1 MHDHRIS
8 DYIKLYE
15 NIFTPEDCAI
25 ILDEY
30 KDCDCWH
37 PAKVGSKSTENYNIR
52 NCDIM
57 NLSLSYVI
65 NKNMHHRKEIDNM
78 IYEKIGEVIQKYG
91 DKFSL
96 CNVRDDSGYDL
107 LRYKTGGFYREHV
120 DNAPDLL
127 RTVAMSIN
135 LNDDYVGG
143 EMAFFGNKIHVRGGA
158 GSVIVFPAN
167 FMYPHQ
173 ILDVTEGTRY
183 SIVTWLT

>member
-1 MHDHRIS
+1 MYSIR

-30 KDCDCWH
+30 KDCDSWKQ
-37 PAKVGSKSTENYNIR
+37 ARIGSRSNENLDIR

-57 NLSLSYVI
+57 NVSLSHII
-65 NKNMHHRKEIDNM
+65 NKNMQHRKEIDSM
-78 IYEKIGEVIQKYG
+78 IYKKIGEVMKKYTN
-91 DKFSL
+91 KFPL
-96 CNVRDDSGYDL
+96 CHLRDDSGYDL
-107 LRYKTGGFYREHV
+107 LRYKKGGYYREHV
-120 DNAPDLL
+120 DNSSDLP

-143 EMAFFGNKIHVRGGA
+143 EMTFFSNKIHVKGGV
-158 GSVIVFPAN
+158 GSVIAFPAS